1 MSGVDVSVA
10 GSGDV
15 PLFWRP
21 EDLPRTADPAF
32 ARATVS
38 VAFLVL
44 GILISL
50 QANFVRPEYFPKGFE
65 IGRAHV

>member
-21 EDLPRTADPAF
+21 EDLPAWQRWQRAQWPA
-32 ARATVS
+32 
-38 VAFLVL
+38 
-44 GILISL
+44 
-50 QANFVRPEYFPKGFE
+50 
-65 IGRAHV
+65 